1 MQFKFFL
8 GDGVSDIIDVI
19 DVSGP
24 KFFSFLN
31 PTAFE
36 DNTAQGGS
44 LNTININGGGF
55 QFNRKHIGSL

>member
-8 GDGVSDIIDVI
+8 GDSNSDIIDI
-19 DVSGP
+19 TNLSGP
-24 KFFSFLN
+24 KFFPFLN

-55 QFNRKHIGSL
+55 QFNRKYMCY